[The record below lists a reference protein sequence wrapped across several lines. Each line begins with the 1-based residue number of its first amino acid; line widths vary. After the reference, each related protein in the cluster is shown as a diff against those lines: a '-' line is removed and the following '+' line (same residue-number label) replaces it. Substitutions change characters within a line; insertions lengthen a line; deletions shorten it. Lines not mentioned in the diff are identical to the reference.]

1 MAANAK
7 QKQIDMSNMI
17 NPLFIDDYIDEC
29 MNESVQGCFVGTD
42 YWDAERQA
50 DKALER
56 EREFFRYVRSLNE
69 TLHNTEIELARCKP
83 EHKHKR
89 KRIEDRINDIK
100 EKLARC
106 QKYLQS
112 KHLQV

>member
-1 MAANAK
+1 
-7 QKQIDMSNMI
+7 MSNMI

-29 MNESVQGCFVGTD
+29 IDESAQGCFVGTD

-56 EREFFRYVRSLNE
+56 EREFFRYVHSLNE
-69 TLHNTEIELARCKP
+69 RLHDVEIKLARCKP
-83 EHKHKR
+83 EYKR
-89 KRIEDRINDIK
+89 KRKSLEDEINDIK
-100 EKLARC
+100 EELARC